1 MAKLQKPEANIISF
15 FKKLEDSFNFDMNPG
30 YAFLSNPKQKQLI
43 KLVKI
48 PDTYASLYDHDIL
61 VIFNEDYFR
70 NFDEQTSKILM
81 EQEIDR
87 IETSVQ
93 DDTIKLAKPRISTSV
108 DMIKKYTLELIDQAN
123 KFQENF
129 EKNKKK

>member
-1 MAKLQKPEANIISF
+1 MAKLQKPEADIISF
-15 FKKLEDSFNFDMNPG
+15 FKKIEDSFNFDLNPG
-30 YAFLSNPKQKQLI
+30 YAYLSNPKQKQLI

-48 PDTYASLYDHDIL
+48 PDTYVSLYNDDIL
-61 VIFNEDYFR
+61 VIFNEEYFR
-70 NFDEQTSKILM
+70 NFDEETNRILM

-87 IETSVQ
+87 LEMSMT
-93 DDTIKLAKPRISTSV
+93 DDVIKLGKPRISTSV
-108 DMIKKYTLELIDQAN
+108 HMIKKYSLELIDQAN